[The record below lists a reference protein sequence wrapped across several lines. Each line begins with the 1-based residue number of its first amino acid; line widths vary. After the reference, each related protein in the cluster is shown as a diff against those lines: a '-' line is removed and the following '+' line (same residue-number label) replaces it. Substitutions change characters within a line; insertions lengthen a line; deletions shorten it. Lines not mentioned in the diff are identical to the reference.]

1 MRAGGFRNCRIYG
14 LKGKI
19 MNLSNSYNSSGCRY
33 RSNEEI
39 DLLIAAQEHW
49 IDNLVQDGW
58 NAYYVSVLF
67 HQLPGSQKSHL
78 EQMKREINRLYNRLA
93 TRSVKDPRSPTLKR
107 YLPVGVFVP
116 DLPVEKYKG
125 KEKISLADASINNGL
140 HMNGIIVANRWGRIR
155 TGLIKHFKE
164 KRNCY
169 ETGIVR
175 SVGLTRIKD
184 DLGHV
189 VDYAFKSVKRRRFSM
204 DDVVLLDW
212 GGSSK
217 ANGAEENA
225 RKELGLGRSEW
236 LKFTQP
242 G

>member
-1 MRAGGFRNCRIYG
+1 MR
-14 LKGKI
+14 
-19 MNLSNSYNSSGCRY
+19 LSNSYNSSGCRY

-39 DLLIAAQEHW
+39 DLWIAGYAQL
-49 IDNLVQDGW
+49 IDNLVQEDW

-67 HQLPGSQKSHL
+67 HQLPGTQKSHL

-93 TRSVKDPRSPTLKR
+93 TRTVKDPRSPTWKQ
-107 YLPVGVFVP
+107 YLPVGIFVP
-116 DLPVEKYKG
+116 DLPVGKYKG
-125 KEKISLADASINNGL
+125 KARITLADASINNGL
-140 HMNGIIVANRWGRIR
+140 HMNGIIVANRWGKIS

-164 KRNCY
+164 KRTCY
-169 ETGIVR
+169 KTGTVR
-175 SVGLTRIKD
+175 SIGLTRIKD

-189 VDYAFKSVKRRRFSM
+189 VDYAFKCVKRRRFSM

-217 ANGAEENA
+217 ANGMQESS
-225 RKELGLGRSEW
+225 RRELGLGRSEW
-236 LKFTQP
+236 LKLTQT